1 MDQVA
6 VNRIHKAVVAA
17 RQAAHAAKL
26 DRCDVGDVDEVIET
40 VEKELRE
47 PVPNLNTLTMM
58 LNSLAKTFAVSR
70 SSESVSQEIDRVLHL
85 SGLPATWN
93 Q

>member
-1 MDQVA
+1 MDQAA
-6 VNRIHKAVVAA
+6 VNRIHRAVEAA
-17 RQAAHAAKL
+17 REAARTAKL

-40 VEKELRE
+40 VERELRH
-47 PVPNLNTLTMM
+47 PVPNLTTLTMM
-58 LNSLAKTFAVSR
+58 LNSLAKTLAASGSAASVSR
-70 SSESVSQEIDRVLHL
+70 EIDRVLHL

>member
-1 MDQVA
+1 MDAAA
-6 VNRIHKAVVAA
+6 VNRIHKAVEAA
-17 RQAAHAAKL
+17 REAARAAKL

-40 VEKELRE
+40 VERELRH
-47 PVPNLNTLTMM
+47 PVPNLTTVTLM
-58 LNSLAKTFAVSR
+58 LNSLAKTLSVSR
-70 SSESVSQEIDRVLHL
+70 SSEPVSHEIDRVLHL